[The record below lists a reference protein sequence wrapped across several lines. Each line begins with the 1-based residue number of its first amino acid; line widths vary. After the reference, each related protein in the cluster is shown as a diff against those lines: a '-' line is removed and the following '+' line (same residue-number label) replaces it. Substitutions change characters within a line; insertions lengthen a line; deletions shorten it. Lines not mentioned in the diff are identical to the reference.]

1 MLNLPNLLS
10 IFRILLVP
18 PLVVVLLTKFE
29 GKEWWGL
36 GLFLLAAVMDFFD
49 GYLARKRK
57 EVTRLGTLLDPAADK
72 ILISAAFISLVELDP
87 AVVPAWMV
95 VVIVAREF
103 AVTSLRS
110 FASAEGLVIPAGFSG
125 KIKTIVQIVAI
136 ALLIIHS
143 KIDNEFRHLAPISL
157 WAAMLLTAYSGVEY
171 FVRFGRMIL
180 KGEVPI
186 DLFPPSGPR
195 Q

>member
-49 GYLARKRK
+49 GYLARRRK

-72 ILISAAFISLVELDP
+72 ILVSAAFISLVELDHT
-87 AVVPAWMV
+87 VVPAWMV
-95 VVIVAREF
+95 VVIIAREF
-103 AVTSLRS
+103 AVTALRS
-110 FASAEGLVIPAGFSG
+110 FASAEGLIIPAGFSG

-136 ALLIIHS
+136 ALLIIY
-143 KIDNEFRHLAPISL
+143 NQLGEFRHLAPISL
-157 WAAMLLTAYSGVEY
+157 WAAMLLTAYSGIEY
-171 FVRFGRMIL
+171 FVRFGRLIL
-180 KGEVPI
+180 DGAL
-186 DLFPPSGPR
+186 DASPPSAGK
-195 Q
+195 